1 MTELQQTPIKQR
13 HEPNVK
19 PKRVPLCVS
28 CKNYISPRVCQAF
41 PSIPLEIWENRFR
54 HTEPY
59 PGDNGKRFTPK
70 FG

>member
-1 MTELQQTPIKQR
+1 VKQK
-13 HEPNVK
+13 NI
-19 PKRVPLCVS
+19 PLCQS

-41 PSIPLEIWENRFR
+41 ASIPLEIWENRFR

-59 PGDNGKRFTPK
+59 PGDSGKRFTPK